1 MAFLQKIET
10 LVKDMQDPE
19 TGVRMQSQKITV
31 ASVPH
36 AMMGSEVLQWI
47 IQRLWI
53 SNLEAQNLG
62 NFIVKY
68 GYIYPLQD
76 PKNLVLKPDSSLYR
90 FQENYNFLNRKINY
104 KWDFVVMQAKEQY
117 RAGKERN
124 KADRYA
130 LDCQEKAYWLVH
142 RCPPGM
148 NNVLDYGLDR
158 VTNPNEVQ
166 VNQIMYYRQ
175 ALMRSTVKSSVSLGG
190 IVKYSEQFS
199 SNDAIMSGCLPSNPW
214 ITDDT
219 QFWDLNAKLVEIPT
233 KMRVERWAFNF
244 SELIRDPKGR
254 QSFQYFLKKE
264 FSGENLGFW
273 EACEDLKYGDQSK
286 VKEKAEEIYKSA
298 SPPRTPRTEGS
309 SPTGLVLARRSGEG
323 TSDETARA
331 AEVQSCG
338 NRHPSPP
345 PPGVEGALSDVIASL
360 LVLLSALARVD
371 TSLGLCGPS
380 VFRSYSP
387 AELWFPVPKLSWSQ
401 PSVAIRLWL
410 FLAPGARRW
419 INIDGKTMDITVKGL
434 KHPHRYVL
442 DAAQTHIYMLM
453 KKDSY
458 ARYLKSPIYKEML
471 AKAIEPQETT
481 KKRQVEGAA
490 TARCLL
496 FCLQRN
502 EGLLQPNGYDQGTRW
517 MKILGTGK
525 YFLGSSLLFMRR
537 HLRSSP
543 SPVILRQLEEEAK
556 AREAANTV
564 DITQPGQHTAPSP
577 HLAVYTGTCVPP
589 SPSSPFSPQC
599 RSPRRPFPSPC
610 RFIRRPST
618 ICPSPIRV
626 ALESSSGLEQKGEA
640 SGSGAGHGPSDAET
654 SETSRDR
661 PRPRARAPPQARM
674 SLSFG
679 RFLRRGCLA
688 SPVFARLSPKC
699 PAVSHGKVQ
708 PLGDVGQQLPRL
720 KSRRVT
726 NFFQIKM
733 DVPTGSGTCLMDSE
747 DAGTGERGDQAIKE
761 VICPWESL
769 AEGKAG

>member
-1 MAFLQKIET
+1 MTIRHQGQQYRPRMAFLQKIEA
-10 LVKDMQDPE
+10 LVKDMQNPE
-19 TGVRMQSQKITV
+19 TGVKMQNQKTLV
-31 ASVPH
+31 TSVPH
-36 AMMGSEVLQWI
+36 AMTGGDVLQWI
-47 IQRLWI
+47 VQRLWI
-53 SNLEAQNLG
+53 SSLEAQNLG

-90 FQENYNFLNRKINY
+90 FQTPYFWPTQQWPAEDTDYAIYLAKRNIKKKGILEEYEKENYNFLNKKINY
-104 KWDFVVMQAKEQY
+104 KWDFVIMQAKEQY
-117 RAGKERN
+117 RTGKERN

-158 VTNPNEVQ
+158 VTNPNEVK
-166 VNQIMYYRQ
+166 VNQKQTITAVRKEIMYYQQ

-199 SNDAIMSGCLPSNPW
+199 SNDALMSGCLPSNPW

-219 QFWDLNAKLVEIPT
+219 QFWDLNAKL
-233 KMRVERWAFNF
+233 
-244 SELIRDPKGR
+244 
-254 QSFQYFLKKE
+254 
-264 FSGENLGFW
+264 
-273 EACEDLKYGDQSK
+273 
-286 VKEKAEEIYKSA
+286 
-298 SPPRTPRTEGS
+298 
-309 SPTGLVLARRSGEG
+309 
-323 TSDETARA
+323 
-331 AEVQSCG
+331 
-338 NRHPSPP
+338 
-345 PPGVEGALSDVIASL
+345 
-360 LVLLSALARVD
+360 
-371 TSLGLCGPS
+371 
-380 VFRSYSP
+380 
-387 AELWFPVPKLSWSQ
+387 
-401 PSVAIRLWL
+401 L

-434 KHPHRYVL
+434 RHPHRYVL

-481 KKRQVEGAA
+481 KKS
-490 TARCLL
+490 
-496 FCLQRN
+496 
-502 EGLLQPNGYDQGTRW
+502 
-517 MKILGTGK
+517 
-525 YFLGSSLLFMRR
+525 SSLPFMRR

-564 DITQPGQHTAPSP
+564 DITQPGQHMAPSP

-589 SPSSPFSPQC
+589 PSPSGPFSPSC
-599 RSPRRPFPSPC
+599 PSPRRPFRSPS
-610 RFIRRPST
+610 RFIRRPSST
-618 ICPSPIRV
+618 ICPSPIQV
-626 ALESSSGLEQKGEA
+626 ALESSSGLESKGEA
-640 SGSGAGHGPSDAET
+640 SWSSAHRGPLATEGTEVSADCPGARGQ
-654 SETSRDR
+654 
-661 PRPRARAPPQARM
+661 PRAPTKVRAALPF
-674 SLSFG
+674 S

-720 KSRRVT
+720 KPKRVT

-733 DVPTGSGTCLMDSE
+733 DVPTDIGPFLMDS
-747 DAGTGERGDQAIKE
+747 DDTGTGESGDRNTEKE

-769 AEGKAG
+769 ASGKAG

>member
-1 MAFLQKIET
+1 MTIRHQGQQYRPRMAFLQKIEA
-10 LVKDMQDPE
+10 LVKDMQNPE
-19 TGVRMQSQKITV
+19 TGVRVQNQKVLVT
-31 ASVPH
+31 SVPH
-36 AMMGSEVLQWI
+36 AMTGSDILQWI
-47 IQRLWI
+47 AQRLWI

-76 PKNLVLKPDSSLYR
+76 PRNLILKPDNSLYR
-90 FQENYNFLNRKINY
+90 FQTPYFWPTQQWPAEDTDYAIYLAKRNIKKKGILEEYEKENYNFLNKKINY
-104 KWDFVVMQAKEQY
+104 KWDFVIMQAKEQY
-117 RAGKERN
+117 KTGKERN

-166 VNQIMYYRQ
+166 VNQKQTITAVRKEIMYYQQ

-190 IVKYSEQFS
+190 IVKYSEQFL

-286 VKEKAEEIYKSA
+286 VKEKAEEIYK
-298 SPPRTPRTEGS
+298 
-309 SPTGLVLARRSGEG
+309 
-323 TSDETARA
+323 
-331 AEVQSCG
+331 
-338 NRHPSPP
+338 
-345 PPGVEGALSDVIASL
+345 
-360 LVLLSALARVD
+360 
-371 TSLGLCGPS
+371 
-380 VFRSYSP
+380 
-387 AELWFPVPKLSWSQ
+387 
-401 PSVAIRLWL
+401 L

-434 KHPHRYVL
+434 RHPHRYVL

-481 KKRQVEGAA
+481 KRSS
-490 TARCLL
+490 
-496 FCLQRN
+496 
-502 EGLLQPNGYDQGTRW
+502 GLP
-517 MKILGTGK
+517 
-525 YFLGSSLLFMRR
+525 FMRR

-589 SPSSPFSPQC
+589 SPSGPFSPSC
-599 RSPRRPFPSPC
+599 RSPRMPFPSPG
-610 RFIRRPST
+610 RFIRRPSST
-618 ICPSPIRV
+618 ICPTPMRVASESSEQMGAAGASGACPGPSDTAGGEASAEHPWVRPKARV
-626 ALESSSGLEQKGEA
+626 AL
-640 SGSGAGHGPSDAET
+640 
-654 SETSRDR
+654 
-661 PRPRARAPPQARM
+661 
-674 SLSFG
+674 SFS
-679 RFLRRGCLA
+679 RFLRRGCSA

-699 PAVSHGKVQ
+699 PPVSHGKVQ
-708 PLGDVGQQLPRL
+708 PLGDVGQQVSRL
-720 KSRRVT
+720 KSRRVA

-733 DVPTGSGTCLMDSE
+733 DVPTQSGTCLMDSE
-747 DAGTGERGDQAIKE
+747 DTGTGDSGDRAEEKE
-761 VICPWESL
+761 VICPWESV
-769 AEGKAG
+769 AEGKAS

>member
-1 MAFLQKIET
+1 MTIRHQGQQYRPRMAFLQKIEA
-10 LVKDMQDPE
+10 LVKDMQNPE
-19 TGVRMQSQKITV
+19 TGVKMQNQRVLVT
-31 ASVPH
+31 SVPH
-36 AMMGSEVLQWI
+36 AMTGVDVLQWI

-90 FQENYNFLNRKINY
+90 FQTPYFWPTQQWPAEDTDYAIYLAKRNIKKKGILEEYEKENYNFLNKKINY
-104 KWDFVVMQAKEQY
+104 KWDFVIMQAKEQY
-117 RAGKERN
+117 RTGKERN

-158 VTNPNEVQ
+158 VTDPNEVK
-166 VNQIMYYRQ
+166 VNQLSLSPVCAPWLLGVARLSPGVLMFQTPLQLQPPPAVRSEKQTIPAVRKEIMYYQQ

-286 VKEKAEEIYKSA
+286 VKEKAEEIYK
-298 SPPRTPRTEGS
+298 
-309 SPTGLVLARRSGEG
+309 
-323 TSDETARA
+323 
-331 AEVQSCG
+331 
-338 NRHPSPP
+338 
-345 PPGVEGALSDVIASL
+345 
-360 LVLLSALARVD
+360 
-371 TSLGLCGPS
+371 
-380 VFRSYSP
+380 
-387 AELWFPVPKLSWSQ
+387 
-401 PSVAIRLWL
+401 L

-434 KHPHRYVL
+434 RHPHRYVL

-481 KKRQVEGAA
+481 KRS
-490 TARCLL
+490 T
-496 FCLQRN
+496 
-502 EGLLQPNGYDQGTRW
+502 
-517 MKILGTGK
+517 
-525 YFLGSSLLFMRR
+525 SLPFMRR

-564 DITQPGQHTAPSP
+564 DITQTGQHMAPSP

-589 SPSSPFSPQC
+589 SPSGPFSPSC
-599 RSPRRPFPSPC
+599 RSPRRPFASPS
-610 RFIRRPST
+610 RFIRRPSST
-618 ICPSPIRV
+618 ICPSPIQV
-626 ALESSSGLEQKGEA
+626 ALESSSGSEPKGEVSWSSVHRGPLATEGSEA
-640 SGSGAGHGPSDAET
+640 STICSGACGQ
-654 SETSRDR
+654 
-661 PRPRARAPPQARM
+661 PRATTKTRAA
-674 SLSFG
+674 LSFS

-720 KSRRVT
+720 KPKRVT

-733 DVPTGSGTCLMDSE
+733 DVPTDIGPFLMDS
-747 DAGTGERGDQAIKE
+747 DDTGTGESGDRDTEKE

-769 AEGKAG
+769 ASGKAG

>member
-1 MAFLQKIET
+1 MTIRHQGQQYRPRMAFLQKIET

-90 FQENYNFLNRKINY
+90 FQTPYFWPTQQWPAEDTDYAIYL
-104 KWDFVVMQAKEQY
+104 AK
-117 RAGKERN
+117 RN
-124 KADRYA
+124 IKKKGILEEY
-130 LDCQEKAYWLVH
+130 EK
-142 RCPPGM
+142 PGM

-166 VNQIMYYRQ
+166 VNQKQTVVSVRKEIMYYRQ

-286 VKEKAEEIYKSA
+286 VKEKAEEIYK
-298 SPPRTPRTEGS
+298 
-309 SPTGLVLARRSGEG
+309 
-323 TSDETARA
+323 
-331 AEVQSCG
+331 
-338 NRHPSPP
+338 
-345 PPGVEGALSDVIASL
+345 
-360 LVLLSALARVD
+360 
-371 TSLGLCGPS
+371 
-380 VFRSYSP
+380 
-387 AELWFPVPKLSWSQ
+387 
-401 PSVAIRLWL
+401 L

-481 KKRQVEGAA
+481 KKS
-490 TARCLL
+490 
-496 FCLQRN
+496 
-502 EGLLQPNGYDQGTRW
+502 
-517 MKILGTGK
+517 
-525 YFLGSSLLFMRR
+525 SSLLFMRR

-610 RFIRRPST
+610 PFLRRPST

-661 PRPRARAPPQARM
+661 PRPRAPPQARM
-674 SLSFG
+674 SLSFS

-747 DAGTGERGDQAIKE
+747 DAGTGEQGDQAIKE

>member
-1 MAFLQKIET
+1 MTIRHQGQQYRPRMAFLRKIEA
-10 LVKDMQDPE
+10 LVKDMQDPD
-19 TGVRMQSQKITV
+19 TGVRVQNQKVTV
-31 ASVPH
+31 ISIPH
-36 AMMGSEVLQWI
+36 AMTGNDVLQWI
-47 IQRLWI
+47 SQRLWI
-53 SNLEAQNLG
+53 SGLEAQNLG

-76 PKNLVLKPDSSLYR
+76 PKNLTLKPDSSLYR
-90 FQENYNFLNRKINY
+90 FQTPYFWPTQQWPAEDVDYAIYLAKRNIKKKGILEEYEKENYNFLNKKINY
-104 KWDFVVMQAKEQY
+104 KWDFVIMQAREQY

-124 KADRYA
+124 KADRFA

-142 RCPPGM
+142 RCPPGV

-158 VTNPNEVQ
+158 VTNPNED
-166 VNQIMYYRQ
+166 QIMYYRQ

-219 QFWDLNAKLVEIPT
+219 QFWDLNAKLVDIPT

-254 QSFQYFLKKE
+254 QSFQHFLRKE

-286 VKEKAEEIYKSA
+286 VKEKAEEIYK
-298 SPPRTPRTEGS
+298 
-309 SPTGLVLARRSGEG
+309 
-323 TSDETARA
+323 
-331 AEVQSCG
+331 
-338 NRHPSPP
+338 
-345 PPGVEGALSDVIASL
+345 
-360 LVLLSALARVD
+360 
-371 TSLGLCGPS
+371 
-380 VFRSYSP
+380 
-387 AELWFPVPKLSWSQ
+387 
-401 PSVAIRLWL
+401 L

-481 KKRQVEGAA
+481 KKS
-490 TARCLL
+490 
-496 FCLQRN
+496 
-502 EGLLQPNGYDQGTRW
+502 
-517 MKILGTGK
+517 
-525 YFLGSSLLFMRR
+525 SSLLFMRR

-556 AREAANTV
+556 AREAATTV
-564 DITQPGQHTAPSP
+564 DITQPGQRLAPSP

-589 SPSSPFSPQC
+589 SPSSPFSPSC
-599 RSPRRPFPSPC
+599 RSPGRPFPSPG
-610 RFIRRPST
+610 RFIRRPSST
-618 ICPSPIRV
+618 VCPSPISV
-626 ALESSSGLEQKGEA
+626 ALEGSPGSERKREAGA
-640 SGSGAGHGPSDAET
+640 SGAADGASMDKPR
-654 SETSRDR
+654 SRAQ
-661 PRPRARAPPQARM
+661 PKARVRL
-674 SLSFG
+674 SLG

-708 PLGDVGQQLPRL
+708 PLGDTSRQLSRPR
-720 KSRRVT
+720 SRRAA

-733 DVPTGSGTCLMDSE
+733 DVPMGSGACLMDSE
-747 DAGTGERGDQAIKE
+747 DTDPGARRDQAAEKG
-761 VICPWESL
+761 VICPWESP
-769 AEGKAG
+769 AEGHAG

>member
-1 MAFLQKIET
+1 MTIRHQGQQYRPRMAFLQKIEA
-10 LVKDMQDPE
+10 LVKDMQNPE
-19 TGVRMQSQKITV
+19 TGVRMQNQRVLVT
-31 ASVPH
+31 SVPH
-36 AMMGSEVLQWI
+36 AMTGSDVLQWI
-47 IQRLWI
+47 VQRLWI

-62 NFIVKY
+62 NFIVRY

-76 PKNLVLKPDSSLYR
+76 PKNLVLKPDGSLYR
-90 FQENYNFLNRKINY
+90 FQTPYFWPTQQWPAEDTDYGIGGITKQKIQSLPGL
-104 KWDFVVMQAKEQY
+104 KRGFWLF

-148 NNVLDYGLDR
+148 DNVLDYGLDR
-158 VTNPNEVQ
+158 VTNPNEVK
-166 VNQIMYYRQ
+166 VNQVCLCRIIMYYQQ

-286 VKEKAEEIYKSA
+286 VKEKAEEIYK
-298 SPPRTPRTEGS
+298 
-309 SPTGLVLARRSGEG
+309 
-323 TSDETARA
+323 
-331 AEVQSCG
+331 
-338 NRHPSPP
+338 
-345 PPGVEGALSDVIASL
+345 
-360 LVLLSALARVD
+360 
-371 TSLGLCGPS
+371 
-380 VFRSYSP
+380 
-387 AELWFPVPKLSWSQ
+387 
-401 PSVAIRLWL
+401 L

-481 KKRQVEGAA
+481 KK
-490 TARCLL
+490 
-496 FCLQRN
+496 
-502 EGLLQPNGYDQGTRW
+502 
-517 MKILGTGK
+517 
-525 YFLGSSLLFMRR
+525 SSTLPFMRR

-564 DITQPGQHTAPSP
+564 DITQPGQHLAPSP
-577 HLAVYTGTCVPP
+577 HLTVYTGTCVPP
-589 SPSSPFSPQC
+589 SPSSPFSSSC
-599 RSPRRPFPSPC
+599 RSPRKPFASPS
-610 RFIRRPST
+610 RFIRRPSTT

-626 ALESSSGLEQKGEA
+626 ALETSSGLEQKGEC
-640 SGSGAGHGPSDAET
+640 SGSMAPRGPSVTESSEASLDT
-654 SETSRDR
+654 SWPRS
-661 PRPRARAPPQARM
+661 RPRAPPKARM
-674 SLSFG
+674 ALSFS

-699 PAVSHGKVQ
+699 PAVSHGRVQ

-720 KSRRVT
+720 KSKRVA
-726 NFFQIKM
+726 K
-733 DVPTGSGTCLMDSE
+733 
-747 DAGTGERGDQAIKE
+747 
-761 VICPWESL
+761 
-769 AEGKAG
+769 

>member
-1 MAFLQKIET
+1 MAFLQKIEA
-10 LVKDMQDPE
+10 LVKDMQNPE
-19 TGVRMQSQKITV
+19 TGVRMQSQKVLVT
-31 ASVPH
+31 SVPH
-36 AMMGSEVLQWI
+36 AMTGSDVLQWI
-47 IQRLWI
+47 AQRLWI

-76 PKNLVLKPDSSLYR
+76 PRNLVLKPDNSLYR
-90 FQENYNFLNRKINY
+90 FQTPYFWPTQQWPAEDTDYAIYL
-104 KWDFVVMQAKEQY
+104 AK
-117 RAGKERN
+117 RN
-124 KADRYA
+124 IKKKGILEEY
-130 LDCQEKAYWLVH
+130 EK
-142 RCPPGM
+142 PGM

-166 VNQIMYYRQ
+166 VNQKQTITAVRKEIMYYQQ

-190 IVKYSEQFS
+190 IVKYSEQFL

-286 VKEKAEEIYKSA
+286 VKEKAEEIYK
-298 SPPRTPRTEGS
+298 
-309 SPTGLVLARRSGEG
+309 
-323 TSDETARA
+323 
-331 AEVQSCG
+331 
-338 NRHPSPP
+338 
-345 PPGVEGALSDVIASL
+345 
-360 LVLLSALARVD
+360 
-371 TSLGLCGPS
+371 
-380 VFRSYSP
+380 
-387 AELWFPVPKLSWSQ
+387 
-401 PSVAIRLWL
+401 L

-434 KHPHRYVL
+434 RHPHRYVL

-471 AKAIEPQETT
+471 AKAIEPQGTT
-481 KKRQVEGAA
+481 KRS
-490 TARCLL
+490 
-496 FCLQRN
+496 
-502 EGLLQPNGYDQGTRW
+502 
-517 MKILGTGK
+517 
-525 YFLGSSLLFMRR
+525 SSLPFMRR

-589 SPSSPFSPQC
+589 SPSSPFSPSC
-599 RSPRRPFPSPC
+599 RSPRRPFPSPG
-610 RFIRRPST
+610 RFIRRPSSA

-626 ALESSSGLEQKGEA
+626 ALESSEQKGEA
-640 SGSGAGHGPSDAET
+640 SGSSACPGPSDTDRSEASAAEHPW
-654 SETSRDR
+654 
-661 PRPRARAPPQARM
+661 PRPQPKSPPKARM
-674 SLSFG
+674 ALSFS

-699 PAVSHGKVQ
+699 PPVSHGKVQ

-720 KSRRVT
+720 KSRRVA

-733 DVPTGSGTCLMDSE
+733 DVPTQSGTCLMDSE
-747 DAGTGERGDQAIKE
+747 DAGTGESGDQAIEKE

-769 AEGKAG
+769 AEAKAS

>member
-1 MAFLQKIET
+1 MTIRHQGQQYRPRMAFLQKIET

-36 AMMGSEVLQWI
+36 AMTGNEVLQWI

-53 SNLEAQNLG
+53 SNPEAQNLG

-90 FQENYNFLNRKINY
+90 FQTPYFWPTQQWPAEDTDYAIYLAKRNIKKKGILEEYEKENYDFLNRKINY

-166 VNQIMYYRQ
+166 VNQKQTVVSVRKEIMYYRQ

-219 QFWDLNAKLVEIPT
+219 QFWDLNAKL
-233 KMRVERWAFNF
+233 
-244 SELIRDPKGR
+244 
-254 QSFQYFLKKE
+254 
-264 FSGENLGFW
+264 
-273 EACEDLKYGDQSK
+273 
-286 VKEKAEEIYKSA
+286 
-298 SPPRTPRTEGS
+298 
-309 SPTGLVLARRSGEG
+309 
-323 TSDETARA
+323 
-331 AEVQSCG
+331 
-338 NRHPSPP
+338 
-345 PPGVEGALSDVIASL
+345 
-360 LVLLSALARVD
+360 
-371 TSLGLCGPS
+371 
-380 VFRSYSP
+380 
-387 AELWFPVPKLSWSQ
+387 
-401 PSVAIRLWL
+401 L

-481 KKRQVEGAA
+481 KKS
-490 TARCLL
+490 
-496 FCLQRN
+496 
-502 EGLLQPNGYDQGTRW
+502 
-517 MKILGTGK
+517 
-525 YFLGSSLLFMRR
+525 SSLLFMRR

-640 SGSGAGHGPSDAET
+640 SGSGAGHGSSDAET

-661 PRPRARAPPQARM
+661 PRPRAPPQARM
-674 SLSFG
+674 ALSFS

>member
-1 MAFLQKIET
+1 MTIRHQGQQYRPRMAFLPKIEA
-10 LVKDMQDPE
+10 LVKDMQNPE
-19 TGVRMQSQKITV
+19 TGVRMQNQRVLVT
-31 ASVPH
+31 SVPH
-36 AMMGSEVLQWI
+36 AMTGSDVLQWI
-47 IQRLWI
+47 IERLWI
-53 SNLEAQNLG
+53 STLEAQNLG

-76 PKNLVLKPDSSLYR
+76 PKNLILKPDGSLYR
-90 FQENYNFLNRKINY
+90 FQTPYFWPTQQWPAEDTDYAIYLAKRNIKKKGILEEYEKENYNFLNKKINY
-104 KWDFVVMQAKEQY
+104 KWDFVIMQAKEQY
-117 RAGKERN
+117 RTGKERT

-142 RCPPGM
+142 RCPPGV

-158 VTNPNEVQ
+158 VTNPNEVKKQ
-166 VNQIMYYRQ
+166 TITAVRKEIMYYQQ

-190 IVKYSEQFS
+190 IVKYSEQFL
-199 SNDAIMSGCLPSNPW
+199 SNDAIMSGCAPSNPW

-286 VKEKAEEIYKSA
+286 VKEKAEEIYK
-298 SPPRTPRTEGS
+298 
-309 SPTGLVLARRSGEG
+309 
-323 TSDETARA
+323 
-331 AEVQSCG
+331 
-338 NRHPSPP
+338 
-345 PPGVEGALSDVIASL
+345 
-360 LVLLSALARVD
+360 
-371 TSLGLCGPS
+371 
-380 VFRSYSP
+380 
-387 AELWFPVPKLSWSQ
+387 
-401 PSVAIRLWL
+401 L

-434 KHPHRYVL
+434 RHPHRYVL

-481 KKRQVEGAA
+481 KK
-490 TARCLL
+490 
-496 FCLQRN
+496 
-502 EGLLQPNGYDQGTRW
+502 
-517 MKILGTGK
+517 
-525 YFLGSSLLFMRR
+525 SSTLPFMRR

-564 DITQPGQHTAPSP
+564 DITQPGQHLAPSP

-589 SPSSPFSPQC
+589 SPSSPFSSSSSC
-599 RSPRRPFPSPC
+599 RSPRRPFASPS
-610 RFIRRPST
+610 RFIRRPSSA
-618 ICPSPIRV
+618 ICPSPIR
-626 ALESSSGLEQKGEA
+626 AASEGSSGLEPKAEA
-640 SGSGAGHGPSDAET
+640 SGSSARCGPSAPES
-654 SETSRDR
+654 SEASPDGGTAPRSR
-661 PRPRARAPPQARM
+661 PGTAPKARAA
-674 SLSFG
+674 LSFG

-699 PAVSHGKVQ
+699 PPVPHGKVQ

-720 KSRRVT
+720 KPKRVA

-733 DVPTGSGTCLMDSE
+733 DVPTDSGTCLMDS
-747 DAGTGERGDQAIKE
+747 DDTGTGEASDQATEKE
-761 VICPWESL
+761 VICPWESQ
-769 AEGKAG
+769 AEGRAG

>member
-1 MAFLQKIET
+1 MTIRHQGQQYRPRMAFLQKIEA
-10 LVKDMQDPE
+10 LVKDMQNPE
-19 TGVRMQSQKITV
+19 TGVRMQNQKILIT
-31 ASVPH
+31 SVPH
-36 AMMGSEVLQWI
+36 AMTGSDVLQWI
-47 IQRLWI
+47 IQRLWV

-76 PKNLVLKPDSSLYR
+76 PKNLILKSDGSLYR
-90 FQENYNFLNRKINY
+90 FQTPYFWPTQQWPAEDTDYAIYLAKRNIKKKGILEEYEKENYNLLNQKINY
-104 KWDFVVMQAKEQY
+104 KWDFVIMQAKVQY
-117 RAGKERN
+117 RTGKERT

-166 VNQIMYYRQ
+166 VNQKQTITAVKKEIMYYQQ

-190 IVKYSEQFS
+190 
-199 SNDAIMSGCLPSNPW
+199 
-214 ITDDT
+214 
-219 QFWDLNAKLVEIPT
+219 VEIPT

-286 VKEKAEEIYKSA
+286 VKEKAEEIYK
-298 SPPRTPRTEGS
+298 
-309 SPTGLVLARRSGEG
+309 
-323 TSDETARA
+323 
-331 AEVQSCG
+331 
-338 NRHPSPP
+338 
-345 PPGVEGALSDVIASL
+345 
-360 LVLLSALARVD
+360 
-371 TSLGLCGPS
+371 
-380 VFRSYSP
+380 
-387 AELWFPVPKLSWSQ
+387 
-401 PSVAIRLWL
+401 L

-434 KHPHRYVL
+434 RHPHRYVL

-481 KKRQVEGAA
+481 KRS
-490 TARCLL
+490 
-496 FCLQRN
+496 
-502 EGLLQPNGYDQGTRW
+502 
-517 MKILGTGK
+517 
-525 YFLGSSLLFMRR
+525 SSLPFMRR

-556 AREAANTV
+556 TREAANTV

-577 HLAVYTGTCVPP
+577 HLTVYTGTCVPP
-589 SPSSPFSPQC
+589 SPSAPLSPSC
-599 RSPRRPFPSPC
+599 RSPRRPFPSPA
-610 RFIRRPST
+610 RFIRRPSST
-618 ICPSPIRV
+618 VCPSPIRV
-626 ALESSSGLEQKGEA
+626 ALDGSSGTEQKAEA
-640 SGSGAGHGPSDAET
+640 GGPGGRQASTEGAR
-654 SETSRDR
+654 SRG
-661 PRPRARAPPQARM
+661 APKARM
-674 SLSFG
+674 ALSFG
-679 RFLRRGCLA
+679 KFLRRGCLA

-708 PLGDVGQQLPRL
+708 PLGEAGQQLQHL
-720 KSRRVT
+720 KPRRVA

-733 DVPTGSGTCLMDSE
+733 DVPMESGTCLVDSE
-747 DAGTGERGDQAIKE
+747 DTGTGESGDQAMEE
-761 VICPWESL
+761 VTCPWESL
-769 AEGKAG
+769 AEDKAG

>member
-1 MAFLQKIET
+1 MTIRHQGQQYRPRMAFLQKIEA
-10 LVKDMQDPE
+10 LVKDMQNPE
-19 TGVRMQSQKITV
+19 TGVRMQSQRVLVT
-31 ASVPH
+31 SVPH
-36 AMMGSEVLQWI
+36 AMTGSDVLQWI
-47 IQRLWI
+47 VQRLWI

-62 NFIVKY
+62 TFIVRY

-76 PKNLVLKPDSSLYR
+76 PKNLILKPDGSLYR
-90 FQENYNFLNRKINY
+90 FQTPYFWPTQQWPAEDTDYGKYSSPNYENYNFLNQKMNY
-104 KWDFVVMQAKEQY
+104 KWDFVIMQAKEQY

-148 NNVLDYGLDR
+148 DNVLDYGLDR
-158 VTNPNEVQ
+158 VTNPNEVK
-166 VNQIMYYRQ
+166 VNQIMYYQQ

-286 VKEKAEEIYKSA
+286 VKEKAEEIYK
-298 SPPRTPRTEGS
+298 
-309 SPTGLVLARRSGEG
+309 
-323 TSDETARA
+323 
-331 AEVQSCG
+331 
-338 NRHPSPP
+338 
-345 PPGVEGALSDVIASL
+345 
-360 LVLLSALARVD
+360 
-371 TSLGLCGPS
+371 
-380 VFRSYSP
+380 
-387 AELWFPVPKLSWSQ
+387 
-401 PSVAIRLWL
+401 L

-481 KKRQVEGAA
+481 KK
-490 TARCLL
+490 
-496 FCLQRN
+496 
-502 EGLLQPNGYDQGTRW
+502 
-517 MKILGTGK
+517 
-525 YFLGSSLLFMRR
+525 SSTLPFMRR

-564 DITQPGQHTAPSP
+564 DITQPGQHMAPSP
-577 HLAVYTGTCVPP
+577 HLTVYTGTCVPP
-589 SPSSPFSPQC
+589 SPSSPFSSSC
-599 RSPRRPFPSPC
+599 RSPRKPFASPS
-610 RFIRRPST
+610 RFIRRPSST

-626 ALESSSGLEQKGEA
+626 ALESSSGLEQKGES
-640 SGSGAGHGPSDAET
+640 SGSTAPCGSSVTESSEASLDA
-654 SETSRDR
+654 SWPRS
-661 PRPRARAPPQARM
+661 RPRAPPKARM
-674 SLSFG
+674 ALSFS

-699 PAVSHGKVQ
+699 PAVSHGRVQ

-720 KSRRVT
+720 KSKRVP

-733 DVPTGSGTCLMDSE
+733 DVPTGSGTCLVDSE
-747 DAGTGERGDQAIKE
+747 DAGTGESGDRATEKE

>member
-1 MAFLQKIET
+1 MTIRHQGQQYRPRMAFLQKIEA
-10 LVKDMQDPE
+10 LVKDMQNPE
-19 TGVRMQSQKITV
+19 TGVRMQNQKVLVT
-31 ASVPH
+31 SVPH
-36 AMMGSEVLQWI
+36 AMTGSDVLQWI
-47 IQRLWI
+47 AQRLWI

-76 PKNLVLKPDSSLYR
+76 PRNLVLKPDNSLYR
-90 FQENYNFLNRKINY
+90 FQTPYFWPTQQWPAEDTDYAIYL
-104 KWDFVVMQAKEQY
+104 AK
-117 RAGKERN
+117 RN
-124 KADRYA
+124 IKKKGILEEY
-130 LDCQEKAYWLVH
+130 EK
-142 RCPPGM
+142 PGM

-158 VTNPNEVQ
+158 VTDPHEVQ
-166 VNQIMYYRQ
+166 VNQKQTITAVRKEIMYYQQ
-175 ALMRSTVKSSVSLGG
+175 ALTRSTVKSSVSLGG
-190 IVKYSEQFS
+190 IVKYSEQFL

-286 VKEKAEEIYKSA
+286 VKEKAEEIYK
-298 SPPRTPRTEGS
+298 
-309 SPTGLVLARRSGEG
+309 
-323 TSDETARA
+323 
-331 AEVQSCG
+331 
-338 NRHPSPP
+338 
-345 PPGVEGALSDVIASL
+345 
-360 LVLLSALARVD
+360 
-371 TSLGLCGPS
+371 
-380 VFRSYSP
+380 
-387 AELWFPVPKLSWSQ
+387 
-401 PSVAIRLWL
+401 L

-434 KHPHRYVL
+434 RHPHRYVL

-471 AKAIEPQETT
+471 AKAIEPQGTT
-481 KKRQVEGAA
+481 KRSS
-490 TARCLL
+490 
-496 FCLQRN
+496 
-502 EGLLQPNGYDQGTRW
+502 GLP
-517 MKILGTGK
+517 
-525 YFLGSSLLFMRR
+525 FMRR
-537 HLRSSP
+537 HLRASP

-589 SPSSPFSPQC
+589 SPSSPFSPSC
-599 RSPRRPFPSPC
+599 RSPRRPFPSPG
-610 RFIRRPST
+610 RFIRRPSSA

-626 ALESSSGLEQKGEA
+626 ALESSEQKGEA
-640 SGSGAGHGPSDAET
+640 SGSSACPGPSDTDA
-654 SETSRDR
+654 SEASTEHPW
-661 PRPRARAPPQARM
+661 PRPQPKAPPKARM
-674 SLSFG
+674 ALSFS

-699 PAVSHGKVQ
+699 PPVSHGKVQ

-720 KSRRVT
+720 KSRKVA

-733 DVPTGSGTCLMDSE
+733 DVPTQSGTCLVDSE
-747 DAGTGERGDQAIKE
+747 DAGTGESGDQAIEKE

-769 AEGKAG
+769 AGGKAS

>member
-1 MAFLQKIET
+1 
-10 LVKDMQDPE
+10 MQNPE
-19 TGVRMQSQKITV
+19 TGVRMQNQRVLVT
-31 ASVPH
+31 SVPH
-36 AMMGSEVLQWI
+36 AMTGGDVLQWI
-47 IQRLWI
+47 IQHLWT

-76 PKNLVLKPDSSLYR
+76 PKNLILKPDSSLYR
-90 FQENYNFLNRKINY
+90 FQTPYFWPTQQWPAEDTDYAIYLAKRNIKKKGILEEYEKENYDFLNKKINY
-104 KWDFVVMQAKEQY
+104 KWDFVIMQAKEQY
-117 RAGKERN
+117 RTGKERN

-142 RCPPGM
+142 RSPPGM
-148 NNVLDYGLDR
+148 NNVLEYGLDR
-158 VTNPNEVQ
+158 VTNPNEVK
-166 VNQIMYYRQ
+166 VNQKQTITAVRKEIMYYQQ

-190 IVKYSEQFS
+190 IVKYSEQFL

-219 QFWDLNAKLVEIPT
+219 QFWDLNAKLVEVPT

-286 VKEKAEEIYKSA
+286 VKEKAEEIYK
-298 SPPRTPRTEGS
+298 
-309 SPTGLVLARRSGEG
+309 
-323 TSDETARA
+323 
-331 AEVQSCG
+331 
-338 NRHPSPP
+338 
-345 PPGVEGALSDVIASL
+345 
-360 LVLLSALARVD
+360 
-371 TSLGLCGPS
+371 
-380 VFRSYSP
+380 
-387 AELWFPVPKLSWSQ
+387 
-401 PSVAIRLWL
+401 L

-434 KHPHRYVL
+434 RHPHRYVL

-481 KKRQVEGAA
+481 KRSA
-490 TARCLL
+490 TL
-496 FCLQRN
+496 
-502 EGLLQPNGYDQGTRW
+502 P
-517 MKILGTGK
+517 
-525 YFLGSSLLFMRR
+525 FMRR

-543 SPVILRQLEEEAK
+543 SPVILRQLEEEER

-564 DITQPGQHTAPSP
+564 DITQSGQHLAPSP
-577 HLAVYTGTCVPP
+577 HLTVYTGTCVPP
-589 SPSSPFSPQC
+589 SPSGPFSPSC
-599 RSPRRPFPSPC
+599 RSPRKPFPSPS
-610 RFIRRPST
+610 RFIRRPSIA

-626 ALESSSGLEQKGEA
+626 ALESSSGPEAKGETSW
-640 SGSGAGHGPSDAET
+640 SGVNCGSPGTESSGT
-654 SETSRDR
+654 SVDRSRPHDQ
-661 PRPRARAPPQARM
+661 PRAPPKARAAL
-674 SLSFG
+674 SLS

-708 PLGDVGQQLPRL
+708 PLGDMGQQLPRL
-720 KSRRVT
+720 KTKKVA

-733 DVPTGSGTCLMDSE
+733 EMPTDSGPCLIDS
-747 DAGTGERGDQAIKE
+747 DDTGAGESGDQTTEKE

-769 AEGKAG
+769 SEGKAG

>member
-1 MAFLQKIET
+1 MTIRHQGQQYRPRMAFLQKIEA
-10 LVKDMQDPE
+10 LVKDMQNPE
-19 TGVRMQSQKITV
+19 TGIKMQNQKVLVT
-31 ASVPH
+31 SVPH
-36 AMMGSEVLQWI
+36 AMTGSDVLQWI
-47 IQRLWI
+47 VQRLWI

-62 NFIVKY
+62 NFVVKY

-76 PKNLVLKPDSSLYR
+76 PKNLILKPDGSLYR
-90 FQENYNFLNRKINY
+90 FQTPYFWPTQQWPAEDTDYAIYLAKRNIKKKGILEEYEKENYYFLNKKINY
-104 KWDFVVMQAKEQY
+104 KWDFVIMQAKEQY
-117 RAGKERN
+117 REEQKSKATRDRWSRLAISCIYMVSSLMEVPQYLRAGKERN

-166 VNQIMYYRQ
+166 VNQKQTITAVKKEIMYYQQ

-286 VKEKAEEIYKSA
+286 VKEKAEEIYK
-298 SPPRTPRTEGS
+298 
-309 SPTGLVLARRSGEG
+309 
-323 TSDETARA
+323 
-331 AEVQSCG
+331 
-338 NRHPSPP
+338 
-345 PPGVEGALSDVIASL
+345 
-360 LVLLSALARVD
+360 
-371 TSLGLCGPS
+371 
-380 VFRSYSP
+380 
-387 AELWFPVPKLSWSQ
+387 
-401 PSVAIRLWL
+401 L

-434 KHPHRYVL
+434 RHPHRYVL

-481 KKRQVEGAA
+481 KRSS
-490 TARCLL
+490 
-496 FCLQRN
+496 
-502 EGLLQPNGYDQGTRW
+502 GLP
-517 MKILGTGK
+517 
-525 YFLGSSLLFMRR
+525 FMRR

-556 AREAANTV
+556 AREAATTV

-577 HLAVYTGTCVPP
+577 HLAVYTGTCLPP
-589 SPSSPFSPQC
+589 SPSSPFSPSY
-599 RSPRRPFPSPC
+599 RSPRRPFPSPG
-610 RFIRRPST
+610 RFIRRPSST
-618 ICPSPIRV
+618 VCPSPIQV
-626 ALESSSGLEQKGEA
+626 ALESSSGAEQQGEA
-640 SGSGAGHGPSDAET
+640 SGSRAHGGPPDAKR
-654 SETSRDR
+654 SEAAPDHSQ
-661 PRPRARAPPQARM
+661 PRPPSRAPPKARM
-674 SLSFG
+674 ALSLS

-688 SPVFARLSPKC
+688 SPGFARLSPKC
-699 PAVSHGKVQ
+699 PPVSHGKVQ

-720 KSRRVT
+720 KSRRV
-726 NFFQIKM
+726 
-733 DVPTGSGTCLMDSE
+733 
-747 DAGTGERGDQAIKE
+747 A
-761 VICPWESL
+761 
-769 AEGKAG
+769 

>member
-1 MAFLQKIET
+1 MTIRHQGQQYRPRMAFLQKIEA
-10 LVKDMQDPE
+10 LVKDMQNPE
-19 TGVRMQSQKITV
+19 TGVKMQNQRVLVT
-31 ASVPH
+31 SVPH
-36 AMMGSEVLQWI
+36 AMTGGDVLQWI

-53 SNLEAQNLG
+53 SSLEAQNLG

-76 PKNLVLKPDSSLYR
+76 PKNLILKPDSSLYR
-90 FQENYNFLNRKINY
+90 FQTPYFWPTQQWPAEDTDYAIYLAKRNIKKKGILEEYEKENYNFLNKKINY
-104 KWDFVVMQAKEQY
+104 KWDFVIMQAKEQY

-158 VTNPNEVQ
+158 VTNPNEVKKQ
-166 VNQIMYYRQ
+166 TITAVKKEIMYYQQ

-286 VKEKAEEIYKSA
+286 VKEKAEEIYK
-298 SPPRTPRTEGS
+298 
-309 SPTGLVLARRSGEG
+309 
-323 TSDETARA
+323 
-331 AEVQSCG
+331 
-338 NRHPSPP
+338 
-345 PPGVEGALSDVIASL
+345 
-360 LVLLSALARVD
+360 
-371 TSLGLCGPS
+371 
-380 VFRSYSP
+380 
-387 AELWFPVPKLSWSQ
+387 
-401 PSVAIRLWL
+401 L

-481 KKRQVEGAA
+481 KK
-490 TARCLL
+490 
-496 FCLQRN
+496 
-502 EGLLQPNGYDQGTRW
+502 
-517 MKILGTGK
+517 
-525 YFLGSSLLFMRR
+525 SSTLPFMRR

-564 DITQPGQHTAPSP
+564 DITQPGQHMAPSP

-589 SPSSPFSPQC
+589 SPSSPFSSSC
-599 RSPRRPFPSPC
+599 RSPRRPFPSPS
-610 RFIRRPST
+610 RFIRRPSST
-618 ICPSPIRV
+618 ICPSPIQV
-626 ALESSSGLEQKGEA
+626 ALDSSSGLEPKGEA
-640 SGSGAGHGPSDAET
+640 SWSSVQRGALVAESSEAAIDGPGLRSQ
-654 SETSRDR
+654 
-661 PRPRARAPPQARM
+661 PRALPKARAA
-674 SLSFG
+674 LSFS

-688 SPVFARLSPKC
+688 SPVFARFSPKC

-708 PLGDVGQQLPRL
+708 PLGDVGQLPRL
-720 KSRRVT
+720 KPKKVT

-733 DVPTGSGTCLMDSE
+733 DVPIESGLCLMDS
-747 DAGTGERGDQAIKE
+747 DDTGESGDRATEKE

-769 AEGKAG
+769 AEGKAS

>member
-1 MAFLQKIET
+1 
-10 LVKDMQDPE
+10 MQDPD
-19 TGVRMQSQKITV
+19 TGVRVQNQKVTV
-31 ASVPH
+31 ISIPH
-36 AMMGSEVLQWI
+36 AMTGNDVLQWI
-47 IQRLWI
+47 SQRLWI
-53 SNLEAQNLG
+53 SGLEAQNLG

-76 PKNLVLKPDSSLYR
+76 PKNLTLKPDSSLYR
-90 FQENYNFLNRKINY
+90 FQTPYFWPTQQWPAEDVDYAIYLAKRNIKKKGILEEYEKENYNFLNKKINY
-104 KWDFVVMQAKEQY
+104 KWDFVIMQAREQY

-124 KADRYA
+124 KADRFA

-142 RCPPGM
+142 RCPPGV

-158 VTNPNEVQ
+158 VTNPNEDQ
-166 VNQIMYYRQ
+166 VNQKQTVVSVRKEIMYYRQ

-219 QFWDLNAKLVEIPT
+219 QFWDLNAKLVDIPT

-254 QSFQYFLKKE
+254 QSFQHFLRKE

-286 VKEKAEEIYKSA
+286 VKEKAEEIYK
-298 SPPRTPRTEGS
+298 
-309 SPTGLVLARRSGEG
+309 
-323 TSDETARA
+323 
-331 AEVQSCG
+331 
-338 NRHPSPP
+338 
-345 PPGVEGALSDVIASL
+345 
-360 LVLLSALARVD
+360 
-371 TSLGLCGPS
+371 
-380 VFRSYSP
+380 
-387 AELWFPVPKLSWSQ
+387 
-401 PSVAIRLWL
+401 L

-481 KKRQVEGAA
+481 KKS
-490 TARCLL
+490 
-496 FCLQRN
+496 
-502 EGLLQPNGYDQGTRW
+502 
-517 MKILGTGK
+517 
-525 YFLGSSLLFMRR
+525 SSLLFMRR

-556 AREAANTV
+556 AREAATTV
-564 DITQPGQHTAPSP
+564 DITQPGQRLAPSP

-589 SPSSPFSPQC
+589 SPSSPFSPSC
-599 RSPRRPFPSPC
+599 RSPGRPFPSPG
-610 RFIRRPST
+610 RFIRRPSST
-618 ICPSPIRV
+618 VCPSPISV
-626 ALESSSGLEQKGEA
+626 ALEGSPGSERKREAGA
-640 SGSGAGHGPSDAET
+640 SGAVDGASMDKPR
-654 SETSRDR
+654 SRAQ
-661 PRPRARAPPQARM
+661 PKARVRL
-674 SLSFG
+674 SLG

-708 PLGDVGQQLPRL
+708 PLGDASRQLSRPR
-720 KSRRVT
+720 SRRAA

-733 DVPTGSGTCLMDSE
+733 DVPMGSGACLMDSE
-747 DAGTGERGDQAIKE
+747 DTDPRAPREQAAEKG
-761 VICPWESL
+761 VICPWESP
-769 AEGKAG
+769 AEGHAG

>member
-1 MAFLQKIET
+1 MTIRHQGQQYRPRMAFLQKIEA
-10 LVKDMQDPE
+10 LVKDMQNPE
-19 TGVRMQSQKITV
+19 TGVRMQNQRVLVT
-31 ASVPH
+31 SVPH
-36 AMMGSEVLQWI
+36 AMTGSDVLQWI
-47 IQRLWI
+47 VQRLWI

-62 NFIVKY
+62 NFIVRY

-76 PKNLVLKPDSSLYR
+76 PKNLVLKPDGSLYR
-90 FQENYNFLNRKINY
+90 FQTPYFWPTQQWPAEDTDYAIYLAKRNIKKKGILEEYEKENYNFLNQKMNY
-104 KWDFVVMQAKEQY
+104 KWDFVIMQAKEQY

-148 NNVLDYGLDR
+148 DNVLDYGLDR
-158 VTNPNEVQ
+158 VTNPNEVK
-166 VNQIMYYRQ
+166 VNQKQTVIAVKKEIMYYQQ

-286 VKEKAEEIYKSA
+286 VKEKAEEIYK
-298 SPPRTPRTEGS
+298 
-309 SPTGLVLARRSGEG
+309 
-323 TSDETARA
+323 
-331 AEVQSCG
+331 
-338 NRHPSPP
+338 
-345 PPGVEGALSDVIASL
+345 
-360 LVLLSALARVD
+360 
-371 TSLGLCGPS
+371 
-380 VFRSYSP
+380 
-387 AELWFPVPKLSWSQ
+387 
-401 PSVAIRLWL
+401 L

-481 KKRQVEGAA
+481 KK
-490 TARCLL
+490 
-496 FCLQRN
+496 
-502 EGLLQPNGYDQGTRW
+502 
-517 MKILGTGK
+517 
-525 YFLGSSLLFMRR
+525 SSTLPFMRR

-564 DITQPGQHTAPSP
+564 DITQPGQHLAPSP
-577 HLAVYTGTCVPP
+577 HLTVYTGTCVPP
-589 SPSSPFSPQC
+589 SPSSPFSSSC
-599 RSPRRPFPSPC
+599 RSPRKPFASPS
-610 RFIRRPST
+610 RFIRRPSTT

-626 ALESSSGLEQKGEA
+626 ALETSSGLEQKGEC
-640 SGSGAGHGPSDAET
+640 SGSMAPRGPSVTESSEASLDT
-654 SETSRDR
+654 SWPRS
-661 PRPRARAPPQARM
+661 RPRAPPKARM
-674 SLSFG
+674 ALSFS

-699 PAVSHGKVQ
+699 PAVSHGRVQ

-720 KSRRVT
+720 KSKRVA

-747 DAGTGERGDQAIKE
+747 DAGTGESGDRATEKE

-769 AEGKAG
+769 

>member
-1 MAFLQKIET
+1 MTIRHQGQQYRPRMAFLQKIEA
-10 LVKDMQDPE
+10 LVKDMQNPE
-19 TGVRMQSQKITV
+19 TGVKMQNQKTLV
-31 ASVPH
+31 TSVPH
-36 AMMGSEVLQWI
+36 AMTGGDVLQWI
-47 IQRLWI
+47 VQRLWI
-53 SNLEAQNLG
+53 SSLEAQNLG

-90 FQENYNFLNRKINY
+90 FQTPYFWPTQQWPAEDTDYAIYLAKRNIKKKGILEEYEKENYNFLNKKINY
-104 KWDFVVMQAKEQY
+104 KWDFVIMQAKEQY
-117 RAGKERN
+117 RTGKERN

-158 VTNPNEVQ
+158 VTNPNEVK
-166 VNQIMYYRQ
+166 VNQKQTITAVRKEIMYYQQ

-199 SNDAIMSGCLPSNPW
+199 SNDALMSGCLPSNPW

-286 VKEKAEEIYKSA
+286 VKEKAEEIYK
-298 SPPRTPRTEGS
+298 
-309 SPTGLVLARRSGEG
+309 
-323 TSDETARA
+323 
-331 AEVQSCG
+331 
-338 NRHPSPP
+338 
-345 PPGVEGALSDVIASL
+345 
-360 LVLLSALARVD
+360 
-371 TSLGLCGPS
+371 
-380 VFRSYSP
+380 
-387 AELWFPVPKLSWSQ
+387 
-401 PSVAIRLWL
+401 L

-434 KHPHRYVL
+434 RHPHRYVL

-481 KKRQVEGAA
+481 KKS
-490 TARCLL
+490 
-496 FCLQRN
+496 
-502 EGLLQPNGYDQGTRW
+502 
-517 MKILGTGK
+517 
-525 YFLGSSLLFMRR
+525 SSLPFMRR

-564 DITQPGQHTAPSP
+564 DITQPPLRLGLANGQCWGSEPGAPSPPQALLGLEIISTSTECSCEMQEAGWPTLDLCDQNVDLGYKAPPRPGQHMAPSP

-589 SPSSPFSPQC
+589 PSPSGPFSPSC
-599 RSPRRPFPSPC
+599 PSPRRPFRSPS
-610 RFIRRPST
+610 RFIRRPSST
-618 ICPSPIRV
+618 ICPSPIQV
-626 ALESSSGLEQKGEA
+626 ALESSSGLESKGEA
-640 SGSGAGHGPSDAET
+640 SWSSAHRGPLATEGTEVSADCPGARGQ
-654 SETSRDR
+654 
-661 PRPRARAPPQARM
+661 PRAPTKVRAALPF
-674 SLSFG
+674 S

-720 KSRRVT
+720 KPKRVT

-733 DVPTGSGTCLMDSE
+733 DVPTDIGPFLMDS
-747 DAGTGERGDQAIKE
+747 DDTGTGESGDRNTEKE

-769 AEGKAG
+769 ASGKAG

>member
-1 MAFLQKIET
+1 MTIRHQGQQYRPRMAFLQKIET

-90 FQENYNFLNRKINY
+90 FQTPYFWPTQQWPAEDTDYAIYLAKRNIKKKGILEEYEKENYNFLNRKINY

-166 VNQIMYYRQ
+166 KQTVVSVRKEIMYYRQ

-286 VKEKAEEIYKSA
+286 VKEKAEEIYK
-298 SPPRTPRTEGS
+298 
-309 SPTGLVLARRSGEG
+309 
-323 TSDETARA
+323 
-331 AEVQSCG
+331 
-338 NRHPSPP
+338 
-345 PPGVEGALSDVIASL
+345 
-360 LVLLSALARVD
+360 
-371 TSLGLCGPS
+371 
-380 VFRSYSP
+380 
-387 AELWFPVPKLSWSQ
+387 
-401 PSVAIRLWL
+401 L

-481 KKRQVEGAA
+481 KKS
-490 TARCLL
+490 
-496 FCLQRN
+496 
-502 EGLLQPNGYDQGTRW
+502 
-517 MKILGTGK
+517 
-525 YFLGSSLLFMRR
+525 SSLLFMRR

-610 RFIRRPST
+610 PFLRRPST

-661 PRPRARAPPQARM
+661 PRPRAPPQARM
-674 SLSFG
+674 SLSFS

-747 DAGTGERGDQAIKE
+747 DAGTGEQGDQAIKE